1 MAMSV
6 GSEKDDEIMNE
17 INTTP
22 LVDVM
27 LVLLI
32 IFLIAVP
39 VAIQTIQKL
48 KLPVMPSQES
58 KDKVENLLLTVS
70 TTDSAGRSAGEPGFE
85 GANLGGEC
93 RIYFNNITPVD
104 SVELRDQAFN
114 LPARL
119 APQCA
124 VLTDALQIEQLLEQH
139 AAEARI
145 EQHGAGV
152 DGVGGFIARGVHR
165 LDGKCPGA
173 GRKSIELVGA
183 AGQQSRVQRRH
194 AGPGA
199 GCAGDVHGPRDIDR
213 FRHRPHVQNDESRV

>member
-1 MAMSV
+1 MAISMGGGGEEKPMS
-6 GSEKDDEIMNE
+6 D

-48 KLPVMPSQES
+48 HIPIMVSQES

-70 TTDSAGRSAGEPGFE
+70 TTDAAGRSAGDPGFE

-104 SVELRDQAFN
+104 SVELRDMAFK
-114 LPARL
+114 RL
-119 APQCA
+119 DDIVKRAGGPEALVANPELVPQVHIRGDINAPWRCIA
-124 VLTDALQIEQLLEQH
+124 GAIYNVQIS
-139 AAEARI
+139 
-145 EQHGAGV
+145 GYPTV
-152 DGVGGFIARGVHR
+152 GFISNPV
-165 LDGKCPGA
+165 DPA
-173 GRKSIELVGA
+173 G
-183 AGQQSRVQRRH
+183 
-194 AGPGA
+194 
-199 GCAGDVHGPRDIDR
+199 
-213 FRHRPHVQNDESRV
+213 

>member
-6 GSEKDDEIMNE
+6 GGAGGDEKPMSD

-48 KLPVMPSQES
+48 KIPVIVSQES

-70 TTDSAGRSAGEPGFE
+70 TTDAAGRSAGDPGFE
-85 GANLGGEC
+85 GANLGGDC

-104 SVELRDQAFN
+104 SNELRDQAFK
-114 LPARL
+114 RL
-119 APQCA
+119 DSIVKRAGGPEALRDNPELIPEVHIRGDVSAPWRCVA
-124 VLTDALQIEQLLEQH
+124 GAIYNVQIS
-139 AAEARI
+139 
-145 EQHGAGV
+145 GYPTV
-152 DGVGGFIARGVHR
+152 GFISTPVDPNG
-165 LDGKCPGA
+165 
-173 GRKSIELVGA
+173 
-183 AGQQSRVQRRH
+183 
-194 AGPGA
+194 
-199 GCAGDVHGPRDIDR
+199 
-213 FRHRPHVQNDESRV
+213 